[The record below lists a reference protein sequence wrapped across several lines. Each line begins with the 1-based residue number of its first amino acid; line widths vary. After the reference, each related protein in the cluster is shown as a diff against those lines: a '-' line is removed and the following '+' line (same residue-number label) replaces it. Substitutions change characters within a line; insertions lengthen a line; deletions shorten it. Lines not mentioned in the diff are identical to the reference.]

1 MVTNRATTLSSG
13 LNNHL
18 SSDVCACDGLIATF
32 DADGDAG
39 AGGLLT
45 VFDTEESPLSAAQAV
60 RRKPETR
67 EGRLWSRN
75 EPAWVCTV
83 NPEGRGCPPLAET
96 SIPAGASPNSSV
108 EAR

>member
-1 MVTNRATTLSSG
+1 MVTNRATTPSNGQS
-13 LNNHL
+13 NHL
-18 SSDVCACDGLIATF
+18 SSEAGACDGLIATVG
-32 DADGDAG
+32 ADGDAG

-60 RRKPETR
+60 WREPETR

-83 NPEGRGCPPLAET
+83 NPRGRGCPPLAET

>member
-1 MVTNRATTLSSG
+1 MVTNRATTPSSG

-32 DADGDAG
+32 DAGGDAG

-60 RRKPETR
+60 RHKPEAR

>member
-1 MVTNRATTLSSG
+1 MVSNRSTTPSSG
-13 LNNHL
+13 RTSHP
-18 SSDVCACDGLIATF
+18 SSDAGACDGLIAAVG
-32 DADGDAG
+32 ADSDAG

-75 EPAWVCTV
+75 EPAWACTV
-83 NPEGRGCPPLAET
+83 NPEGGGCPPLAET

>member
-1 MVTNRATTLSSG
+1 MATNRATILSSG
-13 LNNHL
+13 RTSHP
-18 SSDVCACDGLIATF
+18 SSDAGVCDGLIATVG
-32 DADGDAG
+32 ADPDAG